1 MTKKNL
7 SSIFRFFIA
16 SVFAIALFYGCASIQ
31 QPQGGPRDITPPEV
45 LKMTPVNKTV
55 NFKAPKII
63 IEFDEYF
70 KIENEFKE
78 FSVSPEMA
86 RPPVLKKKGK
96 RLEITFPDTLEKN
109 TTYTLNFGKAI
120 TDVNEGNA
128 VKNLTYVFATGPK
141 LDSLSIKGRVTNS
154 ITGLPELD
162 AIAFILP
169 LNKDTL
175 LGKGKP
181 SIYTTTDSSGHYSL
195 NNLRQD
201 TYKIYAIRDKNGDKT
216 YQQSADE
223 IGFIKDSVLLTAN
236 LDSMNMKLFKERAVL
251 FRILDKRLGPD
262 GVISFAFNQR
272 LKSPEVIVL
281 DPPNLDVSK
290 KFKFSR
296 YNDSLKVWLTD
307 LSFDST
313 KISIKDE
320 GKLLQT
326 TTLTRGKKETYNRT
340 LTIVS
345 NLEEST
351 LNPNRPFKF
360 NFSLPVENADT
371 SKISLLEDSVEVR
384 NFTLT
389 KDSSDFLSYTLKY
402 PWKLKRAYDL
412 KFDAGAF
419 TGIFNAKN
427 KEYKSNFQVA
437 GKDNYGTLKVKI
449 VTPEKDRSYILE
461 VVNENK
467 NVVNTLLIRQDT
479 AVSFTNYKAGKY
491 FIRITYDSNKNGV
504 WDTGNV
510 LQRLQPEKIW
520 IEPKELSI
528 RPMWERNEIITIP
541 KE

>member
-360 NFSLPVENADT
+360 NFS
-371 SKISLLEDSVEVR
+371 
-384 NFTLT
+384 
-389 KDSSDFLSYTLKY
+389 
-402 PWKLKRAYDL
+402 
-412 KFDAGAF
+412 
-419 TGIFNAKN
+419 
-427 KEYKSNFQVA
+427 
-437 GKDNYGTLKVKI
+437 
-449 VTPEKDRSYILE
+449 
-461 VVNENK
+461 
-467 NVVNTLLIRQDT
+467 
-479 AVSFTNYKAGKY
+479 
-491 FIRITYDSNKNGV
+491 
-504 WDTGNV
+504 
-510 LQRLQPEKIW
+510 
-520 IEPKELSI
+520 
-528 RPMWERNEIITIP
+528 
-541 KE
+541 